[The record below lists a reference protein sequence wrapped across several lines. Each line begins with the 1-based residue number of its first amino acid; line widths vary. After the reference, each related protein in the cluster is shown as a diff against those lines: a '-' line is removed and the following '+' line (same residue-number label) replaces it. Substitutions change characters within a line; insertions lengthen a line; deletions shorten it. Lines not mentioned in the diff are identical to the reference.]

1 MDDWLTIDVVDER
14 HQAFLE
20 FALGTDADVAQHRT
34 CQLGEETLDE
44 IEP

>member
-1 MDDWLTIDVVDER
+1 VDDWLTIDVVNEC

-20 FALGTDADVAQHRT
+20 FVLGTDADVAQHRT
-34 CQLGEETLDE
+34 CQLGEEAFDE